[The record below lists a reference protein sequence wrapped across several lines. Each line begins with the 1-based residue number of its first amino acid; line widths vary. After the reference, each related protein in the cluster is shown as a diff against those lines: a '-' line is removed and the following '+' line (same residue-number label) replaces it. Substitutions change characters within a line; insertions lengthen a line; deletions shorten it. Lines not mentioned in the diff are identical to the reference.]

1 MLMKEGAYAGAL
13 VALLVYFML
22 PIYGPN
28 GAPATIIP
36 TGNAISDATG
46 FATYVSNLPFS
57 MVIFFAL
64 ELLGIS
70 VGAASQMVLKKVQQ
84 EKLNNPPKL

>member
-1 MLMKEGAYAGAL
+1 MKEGAYMGAL

-22 PIYGPN
+22 PIYSDSGP
-28 GAPATIIP
+28 AKIVP

-46 FATYVSNLPFS
+46 FSTYVSNLPFS
-57 MVIFFAL
+57 MLVFFAL

-70 VGAASQMVLKKVQQ
+70 VGIASQMIFKKAQKTNQ
-84 EKLNNPPKL
+84 